1 MCALVKSTSHRYR
14 QYVRIMPSTRCTPY
28 LLSKDVARCCDIRLR
43 VLVRVLVETE
53 SEGTITLWFTG
64 AGARLTEV
72 GVLPRAEHRVH
83 ISIPTGQAVGFF
95 ASLAISYTRTC
106 FVYCCICTVQ
116 YLILDGFFAVTCCVY
131 VRIIPVPY
139 DRKKTESPPPT
150 AHPTAPQPH
159 RVPYATVC
167 ICLLYTSPSP
177 RDKRQSRMPSSA

>member
-1 MCALVKSTSHRYR
+1 
-14 QYVRIMPSTRCTPY
+14 MPSTRCTPY

-95 ASLAISYTRTC
+95 ASLAISYTRT
-106 FVYCCICTVQ
+106 VPASYT
-116 YLILDGFFAVTCCVY
+116 AVY
-131 VRIIPVPY
+131 VRY
-139 DRKKTESPPPT
+139 ST
-150 AHPTAPQPH
+150 
-159 RVPYATVC
+159 
-167 ICLLYTSPSP
+167 
-177 RDKRQSRMPSSA
+177 